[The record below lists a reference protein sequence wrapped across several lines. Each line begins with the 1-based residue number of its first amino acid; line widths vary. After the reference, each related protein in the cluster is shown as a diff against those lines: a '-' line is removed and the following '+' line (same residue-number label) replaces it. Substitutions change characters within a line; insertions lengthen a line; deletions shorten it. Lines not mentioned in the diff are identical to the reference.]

1 MVARLEGMI
10 NGKEIIFS
18 RKGGD
23 MWECTFPSSDACE
36 IVIELRAYDEAGN
49 FCYSARYML
58 LFDSECLELRLLPLS
73 EWLERMPEAS
83 WLECI
88 YPCDCVL
95 IRLTDEITLE
105 CICPCDYWLE
115 YLTQEMRYK
124 DDLFYLRR
132 NKICKV
138 CCALQ
143 KTGAVLG
150 TFCIMGTIS

>member
-115 YLTQEMRYK
+115 YLTQEMR
-124 DDLFYLRR
+124 
-132 NKICKV
+132 
-138 CCALQ
+138 
-143 KTGAVLG
+143 
-150 TFCIMGTIS
+150 